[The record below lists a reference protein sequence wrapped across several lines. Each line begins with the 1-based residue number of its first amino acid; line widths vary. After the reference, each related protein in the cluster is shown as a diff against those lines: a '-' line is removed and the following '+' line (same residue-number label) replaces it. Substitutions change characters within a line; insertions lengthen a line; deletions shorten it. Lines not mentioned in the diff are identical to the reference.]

1 MMELFKK
8 KDHTPPTLQIDL
20 LRNKSG
26 LNMSIIVL
34 IVFMAIAFLIFAM
47 AALVAIGSFS
57 ANPLEWYDLLAIGL
71 AIATGP
77 YGFYN
82 SVQIKKKKDIERRL
96 PDFLRDVAEAGRFG
110 MTLAD
115 AIRIASYGKYGKLTP
130 EIKRMA
136 AQIEWGVSVTDALQ
150 LFVDRVKTPLV
161 QRMIAIIIKANDA
174 GGNVADVLAMVAHDA
189 REVQHSEDERKLEM
203 ATYMIV
209 IYIAYFVFIAT
220 IFIMNSVFLPSMM
233 DTNIEGSGVS
243 MINVAVIA
251 QIQIIFVLSV
261 IVHAVGDGLMAGV
274 LADGSIS
281 NGMRHSFI
289 MLLSGV
295 LALRI
300 LGGA

>member
-1 MMELFKK
+1 MEFRKETK
-8 KDHTPPTLQIDL
+8 QTGILQLDL
-20 LRNKSG
+20 LNQKSGMNKSMI
-26 LNMSIIVL
+26 LL
-34 IVFMAIAFLIFAM
+34 IVCMVLAFAVFAV
-47 AALVAIGSFS
+47 AALVAIGSF
-57 ANPLEWYDLLAIGL
+57 AVGPLEWYDLLAIGL

-82 SVQIKKKKDIERRL
+82 SIQIKKKKDIEKRL

-115 AIRIASYGKYGKLTP
+115 SIRIASYGKYGSLTP

-136 AQIEWGVSVTDALQ
+136 AQIEWGVSVADSLQ

-161 QRMIAIIIKANDA
+161 QRMISIIIKANDA
-174 GGNVADVLAMVAHDA
+174 GGNVADVLSMVAHDA
-189 REVQHSEDERKLEM
+189 REVQLAEDERKMEM

-220 IFIMNSVFLPSMM
+220 IFIMNSVFLPSMLNT
-233 DTNIEGSGVS
+233 DVEGSGVS
-243 MINVAVIA
+243 MVNISVIA
-251 QIQIIFVLSV
+251 QIQIIFILSV

-274 LADGSIS
+274 LANGSIS
-281 NGMRHSFI
+281 NGLRHSFI
-289 MLLSGV
+289 MLLTGV

-300 LGGA
+300 LGGT

>member
-1 MMELFKK
+1 MELHRESKN
-8 KDHTPPTLQIDL
+8 PSVLQLSL
-20 LRNKSG
+20 LKQKRK
-26 LNMSIIVL
+26 LNTSLLLL
-34 IVFMAIAFLIFAM
+34 IVCLSLAMVIMAIAAL
-47 AALVAIGSFS
+47 AALGSFN
-57 ANPLEWYDLLAIGL
+57 ADPLQWYDLLAIAL
-71 AIATGP
+71 AVATGP

-82 SVQIKKKKDIERRL
+82 SIQIKKKKDIEKRL

-115 AIRIASYGKYGKLTP
+115 AIHIASHGKYGKLTP

-150 LFVDRVKTPLV
+150 LFVDRVETPLV

-174 GGNVADVLAMVAHDA
+174 GGNVADVLSMVAHDA
-189 REVQHSEDERKLEM
+189 REVQLSEDERKMEM

-233 DTNIEGSGVS
+233 NTDIEGTGVS

-251 QIQIIFVLSV
+251 QIQVIFVLSV

-274 LADGSIS
+274 LADGSLS

>member
-1 MMELFKK
+1 MELHRESKN
-8 KDHTPPTLQIDL
+8 PSVLQLSL
-20 LRNKSG
+20 LKQKRK
-26 LNMSIIVL
+26 LNTSLLLL
-34 IVFMAIAFLIFAM
+34 IVCLSLAMVIMAIAAL
-47 AALVAIGSFS
+47 AALGSFN
-57 ANPLEWYDLLAIGL
+57 ADPLQWYDLLAIAL
-71 AIATGP
+71 AVATGP

-82 SVQIKKKKDIERRL
+82 SIQIKKKKDIEKRL

-115 AIRIASYGKYGKLTP
+115 AIHIASHGKYGKLTP

-150 LFVDRVKTPLV
+150 LFVDRVETPLV

-174 GGNVADVLAMVAHDA
+174 GGNVADVLSMVAHDA
-189 REVQHSEDERKLEM
+189 REVQLSEDERKMEM

-233 DTNIEGSGVS
+233 NTDIEGAGIS

-251 QIQIIFVLSV
+251 QIQVIFVLSV

-274 LADGSIS
+274 LADGSLS

>member
-1 MMELFKK
+1 
-8 KDHTPPTLQIDL
+8 
-20 LRNKSG
+20 
-26 LNMSIIVL
+26 
-34 IVFMAIAFLIFAM
+34 
-47 AALVAIGSFS
+47 
-57 ANPLEWYDLLAIGL
+57 
-71 AIATGP
+71 
-77 YGFYN
+77 
-82 SVQIKKKKDIERRL
+82 
-96 PDFLRDVAEAGRFG
+96 
-110 MTLAD
+110 
-115 AIRIASYGKYGKLTP
+115 
-130 EIKRMA
+130 MA

-150 LFVDRVKTPLV
+150 LFVDRVETPLV

-174 GGNVADVLAMVAHDA
+174 GGNVADVLSMVAHDA
-189 REVQHSEDERKLEM
+189 REVQLSEDERKMEM

-233 DTNIEGSGVS
+233 NTDIEGTGVS

-251 QIQIIFVLSV
+251 QIQVIFVLSV

-274 LADGSIS
+274 LADGSLS